1 LRAQRIILFLSEIP
15 PCYDDLN
22 NDDWGD
28 VKLNEFMACPF
39 NLAVNRQTRMLA
51 DLRLVNCYDT
61 TTMSQKA
68 RDIIMLNSAK
78 TNLEKMAYFGLTEKQ
93 HESQVLFQHTF
104 DLHFKT
110 PFVQFNETTSW
121 NAESYLN
128 QDTIDRIT
136 ELNHL
141 DVELYQFA
149 KTLMENRYKVIM
161 NKNN

>member
-1 LRAQRIILFLSEIP
+1 M
-15 PCYDDLN
+15 N
-22 NDDWGD
+22 NDDWED
-28 VKLNEFMACPF
+28 VELDEFMDCPY

-78 TNLEKMAYFGLTEKQ
+78 ANLDKMAYFGLTEKQ

-104 DLHFKT
+104 DMHFKT
-110 PFVQFNETTSW
+110 PFVQFNETTSL
-121 NAESYLN
+121 NTESDLD
-128 QDTIDRIT
+128 QDIIDRIT

-141 DVELYQFA
+141 DVELYQYA
-149 KTLMENRYKVIM
+149 KTLMENRYKEFIT
-161 NKNN
+161 NKQVS